1 LDSDD
6 GAEVPANMQKAKDIE
21 FERNEKGVLRLP
33 PNSDFKTI
41 RAKQRVVRGYVGA
54 VYSQSIHLKVF
65 LKFSF
70 FLKRRIGDFTGNSR
84 AGFPYLIA
92 SKRGQK
98 IFSPDSVPKG
108 FILSDPDHL
117 KAYKINELYNHWLTR
132 QSKGLSPFIVLN
144 SIPHHGV
151 APKKSGDG
159 KGKKKAEWV
168 DVGTDDDDEGSKSSG
183 DDEKNQNP
191 FETEVDSDEGQ
202 ISPDAKFGPP
212 RTVAKKTTSSATQK
226 NETPAKV
233 AGPSK
238 LPSLDNL
245 LKSKTNEAPKLGEVA
260 AEKSTRSKS
269 KLKVH
274 DP

>member
-1 LDSDD
+1 
-6 GAEVPANMQKAKDIE
+6 MQKAKDIE

-33 PNSDFKTI
+33 PNTSFKTI

-65 LKFSF
+65 FDSF
-70 FLKRRIGDFTGNSR
+70 FLKRRIGDFTGNPR

-108 FILSDPDHL
+108 FVLSDPDHL
-117 KAYKINELYNHWLTR
+117 KAFKINELYSHWLMR
-132 QSKGLSPFIVLN
+132 QSKGLSPFIVLH
-144 SIPHHGV
+144 SIPQHGV
-151 APKKSGDG
+151 APKKSGDV

-168 DVGTDDDDEGSKSSG
+168 NVDTDDDNQGSKSSG

-191 FETEVDSDEGQ
+191 DETEVDSDEGE

-212 RTVAKKTTSSATQK
+212 RAVAKKTTSSVTQK
-226 NETPAKV
+226 NKTPAEV
-233 AGPSK
+233 AGTSK
-238 LPSLDNL
+238 VPSLDNVS
-245 LKSKTNEAPKLGEVA
+245 KSKTNEAPKLGEVA

-269 KLKVH
+269 KLKVRLSPMAH
-274 DP
+274 DFILS